1 MKIVKTDG
9 APEIVGL
16 PKGDELLFFAKIDDL
31 RGYCIIS
38 YPKKERLLEDVVGS
52 ELWDATVAF
61 GHEDEEMQIYEVSH
75 GHRYSKKFGGGM
87 MITKIGKIIFHSG
100 YGADKEQPST
110 FEGVE
115 IQNVFFVI

>member
-9 APEIVGL
+9 TPEIVGL
-16 PKGDELLFFAKIDDL
+16 PRGDELLFFAKIDDL

-38 YPKKERLLEDVVGS
+38 YPKKERLCEYSVGS
-52 ELWDATVAF
+52 DLWDATVAF
-61 GHEDEEMQIYEVSH
+61 GHEDEEMQIYKVFH
-75 GHRYSKKFGGGM
+75 GHRYAKKFGGGM
-87 MITKIGKIIFHSG
+87 MITKVGKIIFHSA